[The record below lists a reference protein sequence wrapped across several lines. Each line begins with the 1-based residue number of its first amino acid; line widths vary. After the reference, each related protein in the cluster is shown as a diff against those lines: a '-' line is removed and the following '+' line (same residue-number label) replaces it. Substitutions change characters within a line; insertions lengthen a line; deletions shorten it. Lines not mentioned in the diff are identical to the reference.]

1 MENDNFL
8 KCHFFIKVANK
19 NLQRSCALFFS
30 SLSLSHS
37 PHSLSQRVSVL
48 EGREHTLRPGSAAE
62 RADRNPI
69 SLSDKAAE
77 SNL

>member
-1 MENDNFL
+1 M
-8 KCHFFIKVANK
+8 
-19 NLQRSCALFFS
+19 
-30 SLSLSHS
+30 
-37 PHSLSQRVSVL
+37 L